1 MLALS
6 IDAKKFKNNSTE
18 LIYIHIP
25 FCHSICAYCDFH
37 HKAHADD
44 KQKQLLVQA
53 IEKELNGRAGFLH
66 PSEAQTLYIGGGTPS
81 TLSIEQLRIITDT
94 VYKLYPDA
102 TWRERTIEVNP
113 DDVNPEYLNGL
124 LELGFDRLSMG
135 VQSFNN
141 DHLKRMNRRHDK
153 ECAIQAVKMAQK
165 AGFSN
170 ITIDLIFAL
179 PFLTNDQWQYNLDT
193 ALSLNVQHI
202 SAYHLTIEPGTAFDK
217 IGMKPV
223 DDNASEEQ
231 YKMLRDAM
239 AKGGFEHYEI
249 SNFAKPN
256 FRAVHN
262 ALYWSGSHYL
272 GIGPSAHSFNGD
284 ERQWNISSNEQYIEN
299 CAFEKELL
307 SDTDKLNEL
316 IMTRLRTSDG
326 LEINTATEHLPTL
339 CDSYIKKGQMEYN
352 EGWLRI
358 LPSSFLLS
366 DMIIAELFAD

>member
-1 MLALS
+1 
-6 IDAKKFKNNSTE
+6 

-37 HKAHADD
+37 HKAHTSD

-66 PSEAQTLYIGGGTPS
+66 NSEAQTLYIGGGTPS
-81 TLSIEQLRIITDT
+81 TLTIDELKIITDT
-94 VYKLYPDA
+94 VYKLYPNA
-102 TWRERTIEVNP
+102 LWKERTIEVNP
-113 DDVNPEYLNGL
+113 DDVNPDYLNGL
-124 LELGFDRLSMG
+124 LKLGFDRLSMG

-165 AGFSN
+165 AGFNN

-179 PFLTNDQWQYNLDT
+179 PFLTNEQWQYNLDT

-223 DDNASEEQ
+223 DDNVSEEQ
-231 YKMLRDAM
+231 YKMLREAL

-249 SNFAKPN
+249 SNFAKPG

-262 ALYWSGSHYL
+262 SLYWSGAHYL
-272 GIGPSAHSFNGD
+272 GIGPSAHSFNGN
-284 ERQWNISSNEQYIEN
+284 ERRWNISSNEQYIDN
-299 CAFEKELL
+299 CAFEKEHL
-307 SDTDKLNEL
+307 SNTDKLNEL

-326 LEINTATEHLPTL
+326 LKINNETKHLPAL
-339 CDSYIKKGQMEYN
+339 CANYIEKGQMEYN
-352 EGWLRI
+352 EGFLRI